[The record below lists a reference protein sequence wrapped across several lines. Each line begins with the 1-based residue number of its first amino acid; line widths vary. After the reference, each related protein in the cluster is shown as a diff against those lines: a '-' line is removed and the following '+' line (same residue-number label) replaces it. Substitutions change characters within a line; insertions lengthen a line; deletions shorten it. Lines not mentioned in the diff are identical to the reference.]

1 MFQYFNM
8 FKYINYI
15 PKDKRICEYDVEIQ
29 EEDMIIK
36 TKTKFNMLIKRDMY
50 ILAPYFC
57 QTNNEC
63 LSITI
68 FSEETIEDYDN
79 PNKGYRYLYQ
89 WEFDRFCYNNMGQP
103 NFPQTYCYN
112 SYVWELINS
121 FNN

>member
-1 MFQYFNM
+1 MI
-8 FKYINYI
+8 KYVDYVS
-15 PKDKRICEYDVEIQ
+15 KDKRICEYDVEIQ
-29 EEDMIIK
+29 EEDIIIK

-50 ILAPYFC
+50 ILVPYFY

-68 FSEETIEDYDN
+68 FSEETIEDYNN

-103 NFPQTYCYN
+103 NFPQTCCYN

-121 FNN
+121 FNK

>member
-50 ILAPYFC
+50 ILSPY
-57 QTNNEC
+57 
-63 LSITI
+63 
-68 FSEETIEDYDN
+68 
-79 PNKGYRYLYQ
+79 
-89 WEFDRFCYNNMGQP
+89 
-103 NFPQTYCYN
+103 
-112 SYVWELINS
+112 
-121 FNN
+121 